1 MLAVIGG
8 RAHINGITFV
18 TNTHIVRGKLAH
30 GTVSINIRRLPWQW
44 VFNQMDKVPFLR
56 GVARLIKLLNHK
68 LLLASIFLLAIPW
81 DRIFPYNKLVVTESV
96 VLELAFYGFP
106 LILSVVLLKRLWQF
120 HGAEHKVL
128 NSYMKGGDLSLSA
141 VRKASRVSERCGTN
155 VIVIAFPFIILLYY
169 VMIPG
174 IILVVA
180 LLLGFKVIKW
190 RPRNN
195 WLKPATW
202 LASFIQKYIVTA
214 EPTDAQIELAI
225 ATLSRA
231 IEYDGSQTFFGSVKI
246 LRFPHQV
253 G

>member
-1 MLAVIGG
+1 MVGVIGG

-18 TNTHIVRGKLAH
+18 TNTHIFRGKLAH

-56 GVARLIKLLNHK
+56 GAARLIKLLNHK
-68 LLLASIFLLAIPW
+68 LLLAGIFLLAIPW
-81 DRIFPYNKLVVTESV
+81 DRILPDNKFVVTESV

-106 LILSVVLLKRLWQF
+106 LILLVLLLKRLWQF

-128 NSYMKGGDLSLSA
+128 NIYMKGEDLSLSA
-141 VRKASRVSERCGTN
+141 VRKASRISERCGTN

-169 VMIPG
+169 EMLPG

-180 LLLGFKVIKW
+180 MLLG
-190 RPRNN
+190 

-202 LASFIQKYIVTA
+202 LASLIQKYIVTA

-231 IEYDGSQTFFGSVKI
+231 IEYDGNQTFLGSVKI
-246 LRFPHQV
+246 LRFPH
-253 G
+253 